1 MPHNLC
7 TSHSRVAAW
16 TLSTGQGWF
25 VVFLSG
31 SKILTNTLYTFQ
43 QQAVAKPL
51 LFSAALQHRSPVKM
65 LSLSSEILKSLYLNS
80 AESRAALS
88 SSTPSVCCN
97 THTINHRVYDY
108 RHDAYSNRLASALKG
123 KRALLVALWI
133 TECLPS
139 VCKRVCC

>member
-1 MPHNLC
+1 MVSCAAQLVHLAFSSSRLDTVHWTGLVRGISLWLENLDKYF
-7 TSHSRVAAW
+7 VYFPAA
-16 TLSTGQGWF
+16 
-25 VVFLSG
+25 SG
-31 SKILTNTLYTFQ
+31 RQT
-43 QQAVAKPL
+43 P
-51 LFSAALQHRSPVKM
+51 ALQRGSPTPFSSQNA

-123 KRALLVALWI
+123 KRALLVAL
-133 TECLPS
+133 
-139 VCKRVCC
+139 